1 MDIHFPSSSH
11 QSGSLNTTALAW
23 ANRFLVKSCK
33 QRLSLLLP
41 PVLPPFILVPWA
53 GTSEGALEVWKEVQ
67 QLADAFV
74 ASFPTETKLFLA
86 GLWTLAEMWEQ
97 SWNQALQVA
106 EGHQILRD
114 EDRPAIY
121 EVDRAWAV
129 IVRGYLEP
137 EGYRMSAQSVARLL

>member
-1 MDIHFPSSSH
+1 
-11 QSGSLNTTALAW
+11 LNTTALAW

-106 EGHQILRD
+106 ENHKILRD

-121 EVDRAWAV
+121 EVDRAWAIV
-129 IVRGYLEP
+129 VRGYLEP
-137 EGYRMSAQSVARLL
+137 EGYRMSALSVARLL